1 MLDKLKVLPTEPD
14 SIKKKN
20 TDSNL
25 RKQKRQTPGLK
36 SLVYDRCIRLF
47 QIHTSKVQTLISSE
61 SIFNQLSFQ
70 TQTLIFLLTKI
81 IDGKALEHTG
91 RVADE

>member
-14 SIKKKN
+14 SIIKKN
-20 TDSNL
+20 H
-25 RKQKRQTPGLK
+25 RQQSQETEETN
-36 SLVYDRCIRLF
+36 SRTEVSCIRLF

-70 TQTLIFLLTKI
+70 AQTLIFLLTKI